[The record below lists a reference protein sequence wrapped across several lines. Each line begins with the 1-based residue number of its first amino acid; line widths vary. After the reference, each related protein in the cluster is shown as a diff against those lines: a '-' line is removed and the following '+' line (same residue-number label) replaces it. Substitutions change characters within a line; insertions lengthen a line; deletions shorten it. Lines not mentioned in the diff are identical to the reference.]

1 MVTAPTFYNLKD
13 QGIYSAGDFFIPQE
27 KYRAAPYTVKK
38 PNNPDEVPAGIPTV
52 YQPQGSADGFDPYNT
67 NMSTIRQDY
76 DPFPSRQ
83 AGEIYSKTFNPQST
97 FDPNLTRAQNTANL
111 IRTYESGTGPGVMK
125 LGNTVFDASK
135 FSPGQR
141 ASLLKS
147 ADNFIDDARMQY
159 ATEGQYVDPYDPNYS
174 SMTEAQKFMDNYPDY
189 YYGPPKTGLEQ
200 LASKAINFVPF
211 IGTASRIAGA
221 FADKLPINQR
231 AILENQLRGQGV
243 FTDDI
248 GRIVAGPGGYNT
260 PEGIMAG
267 YNASQMNEGTF
278 DKRTDRISQTL
289 GDKYGISKNDIQGLI
304 DGTVTDEDIEN
315 KYGITTNLTSNIR
328 NINLAKQNFI
338 TTQNK
343 AIEIEKFKEAERIR
357 KESERQ
363 YDPGRHGSTNY
374 GLGSDGQQSYS
385 GDALGGK
392 DLGFGINATTGGPVS
407 NRSGRGRTDYMDG
420 GLADMLEIYD

>member
-1 MVTAPTFYNLKD
+1 MVTAPGFYNLKD

-27 KYRAAPYTVKK
+27 RYRAGPYASGQ
-38 PNNPDEVPAGIPTV
+38 PNNPDDVPSGIPAV
-52 YQPQGSADGFDPYNT
+52 YQSQGGSGSDGFNVYNPD
-67 NMSTIRQDY
+67 MSRVRTDFRPEYDFRRFSEYGVNPSTMDRKQMDMNQDY
-76 DPFPSRQ
+76 F
-83 AGEIYSKTFNPQST
+83 
-97 FDPNLTRAQNTANL
+97 
-111 IRTYESGTGPGVMK
+111 YE
-125 LGNTVFDASK
+125 
-135 FSPGQR
+135 
-141 ASLLKS
+141 
-147 ADNFIDDARMQY
+147 
-159 ATEGQYVDPYDPNYS
+159 
-174 SMTEAQKFMDNYPDY
+174 
-189 YYGPPKTGLEQ
+189 PPKTGLEQ

-338 TTQNK
+338 TTQNR